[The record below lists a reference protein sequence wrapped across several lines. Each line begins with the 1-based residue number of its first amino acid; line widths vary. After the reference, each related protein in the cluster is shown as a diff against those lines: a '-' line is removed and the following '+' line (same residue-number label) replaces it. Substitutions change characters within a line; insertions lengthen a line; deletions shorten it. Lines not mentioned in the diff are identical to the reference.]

1 MKPMLKKDFFQLLK
15 TFSKLAFN
23 LAFTLLTVD
32 ESVSLHSLIK
42 MEQNRS
48 RRAEKKN
55 IKISYFPEKISN
67 TEKVSWGT

>member
-1 MKPMLKKDFFQLLK
+1 MLKKDFFSAIENLLK
-15 TFSKLAFN
+15 AGFQPR
-23 LAFTLLTVD
+23 FTLLTVD

>member
-23 LAFTLLTVD
+23 LAFTLLTVA

-48 RRAEKKN
+48 NRFIPALL
-55 IKISYFPEKISN
+55 
-67 TEKVSWGT
+67 

>member
-1 MKPMLKKDFFQLLK
+1 MLKKIFSAIENLLK
-15 TFSKLAFN
+15 AGFQPRFYTVNSGRIGLITF
-23 LAFTLLTVD
+23 TD
-32 ESVSLHSLIK
+32 K